1 MKEKLRSIVFH
12 NKKGWRQWLKV
23 NHNRKSEV
31 WLVLP
36 KKSAGG
42 DSYRV
47 YYNQA
52 LEEALC
58 FGWIDSRI
66 KPLDSKRSLVRFTP
80 RKSNNWSR
88 YNIDRALGLVGKKK
102 MTKAG
107 LRVLPPDLISS
118 IEKEK
123 NGNWVK
129 DDSLFPDRYL
139 TREASII
146 PSRIGRILDK

>member
-1 MKEKLRSIVFH
+1 MKEKIKSIVFH
-12 NKKGWRQWLKV
+12 DAKVWRRWLKV
-23 NHNRKSEV
+23 NHNRKSEI

-66 KPLDSKRSLVRFTP
+66 KSLDATRSLVRFTP
-80 RKSNNWSR
+80 RKSKNWSP
-88 YNIDRALGLVGKKK
+88 YNIERLLELVSK
-102 MTKAG
+102 MRRTKAG
-107 LRVLPPDLISS
+107 RRVVLP
-118 IEKEK
+118 
-123 NGNWVK
+123 
-129 DDSLFPDRYL
+129 DRNHWH
-139 TREASII
+139 
-146 PSRIGRILDK
+146 P

>member
-1 MKEKLRSIVFH
+1 MRMKGKVRSIVFH
-12 NKKGWRQWLKV
+12 DEERWRRWLRV
-23 NHNRKSEV
+23 NHNRKSEI

-36 KKSAGG
+36 KKSGGG

-58 FGWIDSRI
+58 YGWIDSRI
-66 KPLDSKRSLVRFTP
+66 KPLDATRSLVRFTP

-88 YNIDRALGLVGKKK
+88 YNIDRALELVRKRK

-107 LRVLPPDLISS
+107 LRVLPPDVISK
-118 IEKEK
+118 IEKREK
-123 NGNWVK
+123 LPVQH
-129 DDSLFPDRYL
+129 S
-139 TREASII
+139 
-146 PSRIGRILDK
+146 

>member
-1 MKEKLRSIVFH
+1 MNEKVESLVFEGR
-12 NKKGWRQWLKV
+12 KGWRRWLRV
-23 NHNRKSEV
+23 NHDRKGEI

-42 DSYRV
+42 VSYRV

-66 KPLDSKRSLVRFTP
+66 KPLDATRSLVRFTP
-80 RKSNNWSR
+80 RKSKNWSR
-88 YNIDRALGLVGKKK
+88 YNIDRALELVRKKK

-107 LRVLPPDLISS
+107 LRVLPPDLS
-118 IEKEK
+118 
-123 NGNWVK
+123 
-129 DDSLFPDRYL
+129 
-139 TREASII
+139 
-146 PSRIGRILDK
+146 PSRAPPFQSLKE

>member
-1 MKEKLRSIVFH
+1 MKGKVTSVIYEDRKRWRRWLRA
-12 NKKGWRQWLKV
+12 
-23 NHNRKSEV
+23 NHDRRTEV

-66 KPLDSKRSLVRFTP
+66 KPLDATRSLVRFTP

-88 YNIDRALGLVGKKK
+88 YNIDRALDLLRKRR

-107 LRVLPPDLISS
+107 LRVLPLDAIARASE
-118 IEKEK
+118 EKTE
-123 NGNWVK
+123 
-129 DDSLFPDRYL
+129 
-139 TREASII
+139 
-146 PSRIGRILDK
+146 

>member
-1 MKEKLRSIVFH
+1 MKGKVQNVVFRDR
-12 NKKGWRQWLKV
+12 KGWRRWLRV
-23 NHNRKSEV
+23 NHNRKAEV

-66 KPLDSKRSLVRFTP
+66 KRLDAKRMLVRFTP
-80 RKSNNWSR
+80 RKSMKWSR
-88 YNIDRALGLVGKKK
+88 YNIDRALELVKKGK
-102 MTKAG
+102 MTRAG
-107 LRVLPPDLISS
+107 LRVLPPDVIPTHTASFQSL
-118 IEKEK
+118 KE
-123 NGNWVK
+123 
-129 DDSLFPDRYL
+129 
-139 TREASII
+139 
-146 PSRIGRILDK
+146 

>member
-1 MKEKLRSIVFH
+1 MKEKIKSIVFH
-12 NKKGWRQWLKV
+12 DAKVWRRWLKV
-23 NHNRKSEV
+23 NHDRKNEI

-66 KPLDSKRSLVRFTP
+66 RPLDATRSLVRFTP
-80 RKSNNWSR
+80 RKSKNWSR
-88 YNIDRALGLVGKKK
+88 YNIDRVLQLVRKRK

-107 LRVLPPDLISS
+107 LKVLPTDLIRKLK
-118 IEKEK
+118 KE
-123 NGNWVK
+123 
-129 DDSLFPDRYL
+129 S
-139 TREASII
+139 
-146 PSRIGRILDK
+146 

>member
-1 MKEKLRSIVFH
+1 MKEKIKSIVFH
-12 NKKGWRQWLKV
+12 DAKVWRRWLKV
-23 NHNRKSEV
+23 NHNRKNEI

-47 YYNQA
+47 YYNQG

-66 KPLDSKRSLVRFTP
+66 RPLDATRSLVRFTP
-80 RKSNNWSR
+80 RKSKNWSR
-88 YNIDRALGLVGKKK
+88 YNIDRVLQLVRKRK

-107 LRVLPPDLISS
+107 LKVLPTDLIRKLK
-118 IEKEK
+118 KE
-123 NGNWVK
+123 
-129 DDSLFPDRYL
+129 S
-139 TREASII
+139 
-146 PSRIGRILDK
+146 

>member
-1 MKEKLRSIVFH
+1 MKEKINSIVFH
-12 NKKGWRQWLKV
+12 DAKVWRRWLKV
-23 NHNRKSEV
+23 NHDRKNEI

-66 KPLDSKRSLVRFTP
+66 RPLDATRSLVRFTP
-80 RKSNNWSR
+80 RKSKNWSR
-88 YNIDRALGLVGKKK
+88 YNIDRVLQLVRKRK

-107 LRVLPPDLISS
+107 LKVLPTDLIRKLK
-118 IEKEK
+118 KE
-123 NGNWVK
+123 
-129 DDSLFPDRYL
+129 S
-139 TREASII
+139 
-146 PSRIGRILDK
+146 

>member
-1 MKEKLRSIVFH
+1 MQMKRQARILLFQGRKRWRHWLSI
-12 NKKGWRQWLKV
+12 
-23 NHNRKSEV
+23 NHDRKNEI

-66 KPLDSKRSLVRFTP
+66 KSLNATRSLVRFTP
-80 RKSNNWSR
+80 RKSKNWSR
-88 YNIDRALGLVGKKK
+88 YNIARALELVRKRK
-102 MTKAG
+102 MTNAG
-107 LRVLPPDLISS
+107 LNVLPPDV
-118 IEKEK
+118 
-123 NGNWVK
+123 NT
-129 DDSLFPDRYL
+129 
-139 TREASII
+139 TRVS
-146 PSRIGRILDK
+146 

>member
-1 MKEKLRSIVFH
+1 MKGKISSVVFKDAKRWRRWLR
-12 NKKGWRQWLKV
+12 V
-23 NHNRKSEV
+23 NHRRKSEI

-66 KPLDSKRSLVRFTP
+66 KPLDETRSLVRFTP
-80 RKSNNWSR
+80 RKSKNWSH
-88 YNIDRALGLVGKKK
+88 YNIDRALKLVSKRKMTEAGRKVLPQDVISSLRKKK
-102 MTKAG
+102 TA
-107 LRVLPPDLISS
+107 SS
-118 IEKEK
+118 PELKE
-123 NGNWVK
+123 
-129 DDSLFPDRYL
+129 
-139 TREASII
+139 
-146 PSRIGRILDK
+146 

>member
-1 MKEKLRSIVFH
+1 
-12 NKKGWRQWLKV
+12 
-23 NHNRKSEV
+23 
-31 WLVLP
+31 LP

-47 YYNQA
+47 YHNQA

-66 KPLDSKRSLVRFTP
+66 KPLDATRSLVRFTP

-88 YNIDRALGLVGKKK
+88 YNIDRALDLLRKRR

-107 LRVLPPDLISS
+107 LRVLPLDAIA
-118 IEKEK
+118 
-123 NGNWVK
+123 
-129 DDSLFPDRYL
+129 R
-139 TREASII
+139 ASEEN
-146 PSRIGRILDK
+146 

>member
-1 MKEKLRSIVFH
+1 MRMKEKVRTIVFRDG
-12 NKKGWRQWLKV
+12 KRWRRWLRV
-23 NHNRKSEV
+23 NHDRKTEI

-66 KPLDSKRSLVRFTP
+66 KPLDAIRSLVRFTP
-80 RKSNNWSR
+80 RKNKNWSSS
-88 YNIDRALGLVGKKK
+88 NIERAVELVRKRK
-102 MTKAG
+102 MTK
-107 LRVLPPDLISS
+107 RD
-118 IEKEK
+118 
-123 NGNWVK
+123 
-129 DDSLFPDRYL
+129 
-139 TREASII
+139 
-146 PSRIGRILDK
+146 

>member
-1 MKEKLRSIVFH
+1 MKEKVRTIVFRDG
-12 NKKGWRQWLKV
+12 KRWRRWLRV
-23 NHNRKSEV
+23 NHGRKSEI

-66 KPLDSKRSLVRFTP
+66 KSLDATKSLVRFTP
-80 RKSNNWSR
+80 RKSKNWSP
-88 YNIDRALGLVGKKK
+88 YNIERALELVRKRK

-107 LRVLPPDLISS
+107 LRVLPPNLNPTLDAVFQSL
-118 IEKEK
+118 KE
-123 NGNWVK
+123 
-129 DDSLFPDRYL
+129 
-139 TREASII
+139 
-146 PSRIGRILDK
+146 